1 MATVAPFPLLPPIS
15 TELRLAHFDEQVYT
29 ATPDTLLYKFV
40 DAICGT
46 TGAGSLLNQSF
57 MTRLTNALETI
68 YFNDLDYI
76 FSKINFLGRSPAES
90 YPYNPMTDMLTSAQW
105 DEVRVKD
112 AWYRARI
119 KDFFAACSL
128 GGTPM
133 GIRMCV
139 QAAVGTDCTLLETWR
154 YVDCAD
160 EETEILTRSG
170 YKKYSDLRVGEE
182 VLTLNMASGLAEWQP
197 NSKVNIFP
205 VADCDMLS
213 VEVGGRH
220 SSLTTMNHRWPV
232 HSRARRTDGSRKYSD
247 IRVRTSSELKTEDR
261 LIRAAPLTGLPEVA
275 KFTDPLVEL
284 VAWFVTEGHIHNQ
297 TSIVTIVQSHTVN
310 PNKVDDIRAALTAL
324 IGPAVESFDRTGPRD
339 GQRPA
344 WREWVSSSK
353 PDITVFRL
361 NSAAGR
367 LLIEHAPDKVT
378 SMSFINSLTQSQL
391 HLFMNTCI
399 AADGH
404 IRKDGYRSFIQKSM
418 DRITPVQIVATLL
431 GISTSIHQQQGD
443 CHVLSLCERQ
453 KFVQPLG
460 QGRKNAQIIQYT
472 GTVWCPTTPN
482 GTWFARR
489 RGTTYFTGNSFG
501 LGDNLGRSAVSARN
515 EITVRPR
522 KDELSP
528 EEFRLLR
535 DMLDR
540 ISPMETIVTINLKG
554 LSMLAPVKI
563 SSINASST
571 YFEVQKSVT
580 ASPVIKT
587 MTATDL
593 NLQDT
598 LNESEQWL
606 FDAIDDPKDAPYS
619 AFNITSECAYY
630 YLIGGGERSPIDSV
644 SYGILQ
650 PDGSVR
656 PESNFEVFRS
666 SGAYTDWVNYEK
678 ADSPDNFPGGKYG
691 ISPMKA
697 PALNPDRTPYQF
709 PWPSQAAYVE
719 DKKLK
724 VQASGGIADDFHYKL
739 PIKEGSS
746 PKTTYWPEYA
756 VAYTAPAQESS
767 VSMNFTANRGNT
779 LAGDWVDPATFVST

>member
-154 YVDCAD
+154 YLD
-160 EETEILTRSG
+160 
-170 YKKYSDLRVGEE
+170 
-182 VLTLNMASGLAEWQP
+182 
-197 NSKVNIFP
+197 
-205 VADCDMLS
+205 
-213 VEVGGRH
+213 
-220 SSLTTMNHRWPV
+220 
-232 HSRARRTDGSRKYSD
+232 
-247 IRVRTSSELKTEDR
+247 
-261 LIRAAPLTGLPEVA
+261 
-275 KFTDPLVEL
+275 
-284 VAWFVTEGHIHNQ
+284 
-297 TSIVTIVQSHTVN
+297 
-310 PNKVDDIRAALTAL
+310 
-324 IGPAVESFDRTGPRD
+324 
-339 GQRPA
+339 
-344 WREWVSSSK
+344 
-353 PDITVFRL
+353 
-361 NSAAGR
+361 
-367 LLIEHAPDKVT
+367 
-378 SMSFINSLTQSQL
+378 
-391 HLFMNTCI
+391 
-399 AADGH
+399 
-404 IRKDGYRSFIQKSM
+404 
-418 DRITPVQIVATLL
+418 
-431 GISTSIHQQQGD
+431 
-443 CHVLSLCERQ
+443 
-453 KFVQPLG
+453 
-460 QGRKNAQIIQYT
+460 
-472 GTVWCPTTPN
+472 
-482 GTWFARR
+482 
-489 RGTTYFTGNSFG
+489 SFG

-619 AFNITSECAYY
+619 AFNITSEFSYY